1 MGFLDDGTPLAWKDS
16 ITFLKYVRE
25 HGVKQFISTYKKV
38 KDRKNDKLLWG
49 DEIEYMILKFD
60 HSKKKVYIAL
70 RAKEVIGTLE
80 AQERELEKLGK
91 STTAWRPEYGNWMV
105 EAVPRKPYGGQTS
118 DLCTVVQNMH
128 ERRDRIE
135 SVLLDDECAM
145 TIVAFPTLGVGQFT
159 FPFTKPGGIYA
170 QSDCVSDKVINPHP
184 RFWTLTGNIRE
195 RRGSKVDIRVPV
207 YSGGS
212 LKRRELGKSK
222 VKDDDTLMFKFN
234 DEANGVEKQMLG
246 RKDAQAN
253 DTKVDSITSSNTNN
267 VQKTATSAQREY
279 VTMDCM
285 AFGMGCCCLQ
295 VTFQARDLTESLRL
309 YDQLAV
315 LAPILL
321 ALGAACPILKG
332 RLVDTDVRWNVI
344 SASVDDR
351 TELERGVGKSRGGTV
366 SGPGNKRIKKSR
378 YDSIDS
384 FISNNKYFRKE
395 YNDIPLEVDGETFT
409 ELEKA
414 GIPHLLANHIAH
426 LFIRDPLVIYK
437 ERVEIDDSKDVDH
450 FENIQSTNWQSV
462 RWKPPPPSA
471 KDSPDIGWRVEF
483 RSTEVQLTEFEN
495 AAFSVFIALSSRV
508 ILFFD
513 LNMYMPMSKVD
524 ENMSRAHKRGAVLEE
539 KFYFRNHVVPLA
551 EECGDSSRS
560 FSDEE
565 EHCCTPMTIRDILM
579 GKQVA
584 GGRFPGLVPLIYAY
598 LDIIECDISVRMKI
612 ETYCDFLGMRASGK
626 LLTTASWMRNF
637 VLNHP
642 LYNHDSVV
650 TDEIAYDLL
659 IKCKDLVSGKTVAPE
674 LFGEFTQQIQKNN
687 RMYADSSKDG
697 GKDVL
702 LRGSSFRREVQ
713 TGWQCNLIKQL
724 INKYSN
730 DLQQHTLT
738 AEKNT
743 FKKAMAYLKTE

>member
-118 DLCTVVQNMH
+118 DLCKVVQNMH
-128 ERRDRIE
+128 ERRERIE

-170 QSDCVSDKVINPHP
+170 QSDCISDKVINPHP

-267 VQKTATSAQREY
+267 VQKTATSTQREY

-524 ENMSRAHKRGAVLEE
+524 ENMSRAHKRRAVLEE

-674 LFGEFTQQIQKNN
+674 LFGEFTQEIQKNN